1 MPAYRLAAA
10 ARRDLAE
17 IREYIARDS
26 AESADRWIGA
36 LIDRFRMLARIP
48 YAGRSRDEVRPG
60 LRSFAVGEYLIFYL
74 ARKPRIEIVRVVHGR
89 RRLER
94 LSFGR

>member
-1 MPAYRLAAA
+1 MAAYRLAAA

-36 LIDRFRMLARIP
+36 LIDRFRMLAGTP
-48 YAGRSRDEVRPG
+48 YAGRSRDEVRLG
-60 LRSFAVGEYLIFYL
+60 LRSFAVGEYLIFYV
-74 ARKPRIEIVRVVHGR
+74 ARHPRIEIVRVVHGR

>member
-1 MPAYRLAAA
+1 MPACRLAAA

-26 AESADRWIGA
+26 VESVDRWIGA
-36 LIDRFRMLARIP
+36 LIDRFRMLARTP

-74 ARKPRIEIVRVVHGR
+74 ARNPRIEIVRVVQGG

>member
-17 IREYIARDS
+17 IREYIARDN
-26 AESADRWIGA
+26 AESADRWISAVIG
-36 LIDRFRMLARIP
+36 RFPMLAKTP
-48 YAGRSRDEVRPG
+48 YVGRSRDEVRRG
-60 LRSFAVGEYLIFYL
+60 LRSFAVGEYVIFYL
-74 ARKPRIEIVRVVHGR
+74 ARKGRIEIVRVVHGR